1 MRHLKRIILVGLL
14 CAQPVFAQQGGF
26 LSELF
31 GQTQQP
37 ANAGQESF
45 IAPWQEEIQ
54 EPVEEPSLREIVA
67 QQLPFYPLL
76 IAEKN

>member
-1 MRHLKRIILVGLL
+1 VS
-14 CAQPVFAQQGGF
+14 AQQGGF

-31 GQTQQP
+31 GQSQQP
-37 ANAGQESF
+37 AIAGQESV

-67 QQLPFYPLL
+67 QATSLLPVADRRKKL
-76 IAEKN
+76 